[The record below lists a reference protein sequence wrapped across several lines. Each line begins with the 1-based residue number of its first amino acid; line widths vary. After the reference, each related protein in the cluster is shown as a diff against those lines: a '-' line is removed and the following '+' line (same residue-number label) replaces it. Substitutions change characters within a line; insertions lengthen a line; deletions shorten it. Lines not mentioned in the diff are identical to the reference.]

1 MPVSLSPGMTP
12 SIKSD
17 SAPNLSML
25 CLEPKGN
32 KKGQH
37 SLAFEAPELLALN
50 FSFHSPSEK
59 RLMFLRLASHY
70 REAFSMM
77 GEADDDA
84 TDITCGSAVKFV
96 LFLCEIKLDASIQS
110 PHGLSPYGRSATL
123 STKIGM
129 SFDTLIGSSA
139 RRTTEI
145 PPQ

>member
-70 REAFSMM
+70 REAYSMM
-77 GEADDDA
+77 GGGWLRCDRYHTRNVCQVRA
-84 TDITCGSAVKFV
+84 
-96 LFLCEIKLDASIQS
+96 
-110 PHGLSPYGRSATL
+110 LSV
-123 STKIGM
+123 
-129 SFDTLIGSSA
+129 
-139 RRTTEI
+139 
-145 PPQ
+145 